1 MNKAAERNR
10 RHKPLV
16 KHSRNATHR
25 LIKRLDARIT
35 TDSIRYDDQQI
46 TKTKHEWST
55 AARADF
61 LSQVQTNK

>member
-1 MNKAAERNR
+1 MNKAVERNR

-46 TKTKHEWST
+46 TKTKHE
-55 AARADF
+55 
-61 LSQVQTNK
+61 